1 VKPIILIPTFNE
13 AETILELLE
22 DLEALHRRL
31 DFDVL
36 IIDDNSPDGTADLV
50 DSFDYP
56 FVDILHRPSKA
67 GLGAAYRAGI
77 SEVLLSEK
85 YSYVITMDGDGSHQ
99 VSNLESIINAPH
111 SSELSL
117 TLGTRWMDGGS
128 VVNWPLYRRILSKS
142 GTAYAKFAL
151 NIPLADLT
159 GGYRAYSVPL
169 LRRLNFEFINS
180 TGYCFQIEMAMA
192 SIAAGA
198 SVVEVPITFIERVN
212 GLSKMSKAI
221 VFEALWQTTIWGLKR
236 KLGSNADKL
245 HYVK

>member
-1 VKPIILIPTFNE
+1 MKPIILIPTYNE
-13 AETILELLE
+13 GETILDLLQELE
-22 DLEALHRRL
+22 ELHRRL

-50 DSFDYP
+50 DSVDYP
-56 FVDILHRPSKA
+56 FVEILHRPAKT

-77 SEVLLSEK
+77 REVLSNDK
-85 YSYVITMDGDGSHQ
+85 HNCVITMDGDGSHQ
-99 VSNLESIINAPH
+99 VSDLESILHAPH
-111 SSELSL
+111 PSDLSL
-117 TLGTRWMDGGS
+117 TMGARWIDGGT

-142 GTAYAKFAL
+142 GTAYARL
-151 NIPLADLT
+151 ILDIPLADLT
-159 GGYRAYSVPL
+159 GGFRAYSVPL
-169 LRRLNFEFINS
+169 LRKLNFASINS

-212 GLSKMSKAI
+212 GVSKMSRAI
-221 VFEALWQTTIWGLKR
+221 VLEAFWQTSLWGLKR

>member
-1 VKPIILIPTFNE
+1 MKPIILIPTFNE
-13 AETILELLE
+13 ATTILSLLE
-22 DLEALHRRL
+22 DLEELHRQL

-50 DSFDYP
+50 DSVDYP
-56 FVDILHRPSKA
+56 FVEILHRPLKA

-77 SEVLLSEK
+77 AEVLSAMN
-85 YSYVITMDGDGSHQ
+85 YSHVITMDGDGSHQ
-99 VSNLESIINAPH
+99 VADLKSILHAPH
-111 SSELSL
+111 SSDLSL
-117 TLGTRWMDGGS
+117 TMGARWIEGGS

-151 NIPLADLT
+151 DIPLSDLT

-169 LRRLNFEFINS
+169 LRKINFDSIHS

-198 SVVEVPITFIERVN
+198 SIIEVPITFIERVN
-212 GLSKMSKAI
+212 GVSKMSKAI
-221 VFEALWQTTIWGLKR
+221 VFEALSQTTIWGLKR
-236 KLGSNADKL
+236 KLGGNADKL

>member
-1 VKPIILIPTFNE
+1 MKPIILMPTYNE
-13 AETILELLE
+13 AETILELLHK
-22 DLEALHRRL
+22 LEELHRRL

-50 DSFDYP
+50 DSIDYP
-56 FVDILHRPSKA
+56 FVEILHRPGKA

-77 SEVLLSEK
+77 SEVLSSDK

-99 VSNLESIINAPH
+99 VSDLESILHAPH
-111 SSELSL
+111 DSDLSL
-117 TLGTRWMDGGS
+117 TMGARWIEGGT
-128 VVNWPLYRRILSKS
+128 VVNWPLYRRILSQS
-142 GTAYAKFAL
+142 GTAYARL
-151 NIPLADLT
+151 VLDIPLADLT
-159 GGYRAYSVPL
+159 GGFRAYSVPL
-169 LRRLNFEFINS
+169 LRKLNFDSINS

-212 GLSKMSKAI
+212 GVSKMSRAI
-221 VFEALWQTTIWGLKR
+221 VIEAFWQTSLWGLKR
-236 KLGSNADKL
+236 KLGRNADKL